1 VTAATSPVT
10 AASVPAHYDSGMAVR
25 ALVSRRTACAY
36 FAVQA
41 VTVVAWWVLLAAL
54 PAARPLFRPAGA
66 PDVALFAFAPGDL
79 LMLGLGSA
87 AVALWSSRRDPTLG
101 AAAWLVAGAT
111 AYAALYTITLA
122 ACGAMSAV
130 GACLMTPA
138 ALASLAC
145 ARALDHG

>member
-1 VTAATSPVT
+1 
-10 AASVPAHYDSGMAVR
+10 MALR
-25 ALVSRRTACAY
+25 ALVSRRTARAY

-41 VTVVAWWVLLAAL
+41 VAVAAWWALLAAF

-66 PDVALFAFAPGDL
+66 PDGALFAFAPGDL

-87 AVALWSSRRDPTLG
+87 AVALWSARREPARG

-111 AYAALYTITLA
+111 AYGALYTITLA
-122 ACGAMSAV
+122 ASGAMSAV

-145 ARALDHG
+145 ARALSDG